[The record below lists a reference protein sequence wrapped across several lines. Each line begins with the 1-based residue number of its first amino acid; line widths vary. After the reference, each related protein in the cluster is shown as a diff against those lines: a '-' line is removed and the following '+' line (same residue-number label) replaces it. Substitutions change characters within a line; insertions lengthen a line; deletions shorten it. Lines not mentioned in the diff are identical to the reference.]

1 MKPRHPAAPLL
12 WSLAL
17 TLAALP
23 ALAAADTPP
32 ATGQPAPVAKAP
44 ASRTVIRSATLPAQ
58 GLFEGDR
65 LSAATRARLDTLIG
79 NASDLDVEVALLVP
93 SGPWKV
99 DGKTIDEHSLTPA
112 RLAALRQYLSQQGL
126 SAKRIYVESR
136 IDRSAA
142 EPRLVVELV
151 GTPAPQ

>member
-1 MKPRHPAAPLL
+1 MKPRHPVTTLL
-12 WSLAL
+12 LSLAITWSAFP
-17 TLAALP
+17 TLAAT
-23 ALAAADTPP
+23 DKPP
-32 ATGQPAPVAKAP
+32 TAGQPAPGATASG
-44 ASRTVIRSATLPAQ
+44 SRTVLRSATLPAQ
-58 GLFEGDR
+58 GLFDGDR
-65 LSAATRARLDTLIG
+65 LSAATRARLDTLIA
-79 NASDLDVEVALLVP
+79 NAADLDVEVALLVP

-126 SAKRIYVESR
+126 PAKRIYVESR